1 MSWSAEGNFAV
12 VSGSAVRCRLLRRR
26 WFARWLGETTDIV
39 LFRPQVSVVDPG
51 QGKLGGVSLKR
62 GDKSPLSAYGVSDY
76 SDSCPDSQ
84 FLADLSVRWPP
95 YFTSAGWSPAGLGEK
110 GGCLLLLA
118 SSDGQTTVHEAGGSG
133 TQDWSSPCLSL
144 SLSQSLFD
152 LCKTANFDERNFGPP
167 QQHDGD
173 GKGGRSDVHV
183 TAMHSAS
190 RAR

>member
-12 VSGSAVRCRLLRRR
+12 VTGSAVRCLLLRRR
-26 WFARWLGETTDIV
+26 CFARWLSGTTDIV
-39 LFRPQVSVVDPG
+39 LLHPQVSVVDPG

-133 TQDWSSPCLSL
+133 TQDWAAPCLSL

-152 LCKTANFDERNFGPP
+152 LCKTAKFNERNFGPP
-167 QQHDGD
+167 QQHDGA
-173 GKGGRSDVHV
+173 GKGGTSPG
-183 TAMHSAS
+183 TAEAAHSA
-190 RAR
+190 RGAR